1 MFTQSYDVNW
11 IEIDERQSFPQF
23 SSLLP
28 VCRVLEF
35 LYTIHSQTCEH
46 THSHTH
52 ISSGVTLGW
61 RLYTEAEILLCRGL
75 LKCHLSNSSSHVY
88 AEGGRYASSESR
100 NARSGFGPGPAWLLP
115 PRKCRTRHAPLAVE
129 LLAKDFGRLEN
140 WFVCTPAKLSAKERC
155 TVRGG
160 ETLGPV
166 WKTFRQVICKLIF
179 GTVFFFS
186 NFR

>member
-35 LYTIHSQTCEH
+35 LYTIHSQTREH

-88 AEGGRYASSESR
+88 AE
-100 NARSGFGPGPAWLLP
+100 
-115 PRKCRTRHAPLAVE
+115 
-129 LLAKDFGRLEN
+129 
-140 WFVCTPAKLSAKERC
+140 
-155 TVRGG
+155 RGG
-160 ETLGPV
+160 EVCVIGKTECSFRVWPGPGLALATEEV
-166 WKTFRQVICKLIF
+166 QNTTRSVGSGVACQGLWETRELICLHSCQ
-179 GTVFFFS
+179 TE
-186 NFR
+186 R